1 MQEKRSPMSDFILLP
16 NPREVQLSQDSFCL
30 CQQTVV
36 GFEPEL
42 AKVADMLAESL
53 ADEFGLDSKVLPS
66 SAKQDKTV
74 YLGLNPDGY
83 PQSYALVVSESGIS
97 IMGGDPAGVFY
108 GCQTLIQIL
117 RQYPREIPC
126 CEIEDAPDF
135 PTRGLML
142 DISRDKVPTM
152 ETLYLLVDRLAEW
165 KINHF
170 ELYMEHT
177 FAYSDHK
184 EVWAQSSP
192 MTAEEIRALDAY
204 CKDRFVELVPNQNS
218 FGHLHRWLELP
229 RYIDLSEASMGAD
242 TPWNTTNKESF
253 SICPLDPRCEPFL
266 AELYDELLPNFSS
279 TKFNVGCD
287 ETYDLGQG
295 RSKEE
300 CEKNGKGRVYL
311 DFLLKIQK
319 LVKERG
325 RSMHFWG
332 DIILEHPELVP
343 ELPKDI
349 VALNWGYGEEHPFN
363 KETVQFKEA
372 GVPFYVCPGTSTWL
386 SIGGMTDKCL
396 LNVANA
402 VVNGKKNGAI
412 GVLNTDW
419 GDHGHWQP
427 TSVSYLGYAVGAAY
441 SWSYARNCELD
452 WPSAL
457 SMHAFKDSSGIMG
470 QIAFDLGNARYC
482 MPRKMETDFPFFA
495 LLARTAD
502 KGVPNGV
509 TADNLLETRDFIQN
523 TMESLR
529 LTEMNAPDADL
540 ILREYE
546 LAAEMM
552 DFACD
557 RGLAMINGELKKPET
572 RLRHSARLSAIL
584 GDYRELWVSRNRI
597 GGLQDSVTVIEQRFK
612 EASSKYEA

>member
-1 MQEKRSPMSDFILLP
+1 MTDLILLP
-16 NPREVQLSQDSFCL
+16 NPKSVQIFKGVCSLAGQV
-30 CQQTVV
+30 VV
-36 GFEPEL
+36 GFAPGL
-42 AKVADMLAESL
+42 ARVADLFAASL
-53 ADEFGLDSKVLPS
+53 DDEFGLSALVLPS
-66 SAKQDKTV
+66 TAARAKTV
-74 YLGLNPDGY
+74 CLGSEPSIG
-83 PQSYALVVSESGIS
+83 PQAYTLTVGEDEIT
-97 IMGGDPAGVFY
+97 ILGGDPAGAFY

-117 RQYPREIPC
+117 RQHPREVPC
-126 CEIEDAPDF
+126 LQIEDSPDF

-152 ETLYLLVDRLAEW
+152 DTLYGIVDRLAEW

-177 FAYSDHK
+177 FAYSNHK
-184 EVWAQSSP
+184 EVWAQASP
-192 MTAEEIRALDAY
+192 MTAEEIRELDAY
-204 CKDRFVELVPNQNS
+204 CQERFIELVPNQNS

-229 RYIDLSEASMGAD
+229 RYIDLSEAPMGAD
-242 TPWNTTNKESF
+242 TPWNTHNNESF
-253 SICPLDPRCEPFL
+253 SLCPLDPRSLEFL

-279 TKFNVGCD
+279 KKFNVGCD

-300 CEKNGKGRVYL
+300 CEKKGKGRVYL
-311 DFLLKIQK
+311 EFLLKIRE
-319 LVKERG
+319 LVVERG
-325 RSMHFWG
+325 RTMHFWG
-332 DIILEHPELVP
+332 DIILQHPELVP
-343 ELPKDI
+343 ELPKDV
-349 VALNWGYGEEHPFN
+349 VALNWGYGEEHPFA
-363 KETVQFKEA
+363 KETVQFRDA

-419 GDHGHWQP
+419 GDLGHWQP

-441 SWSYARNCELD
+441 SWCYEKNCELD
-452 WPSAL
+452 WPAAL
-457 SMHAFKDSSGIMG
+457 SLHAFKDAAGLMG

-482 MPRKMETDFPFFA
+482 MPRKMETDFPFYA
-495 LLARTAD
+495 LYARDAE

-509 TADNLLETRDFIQN
+509 TADNLLETRDYIRKAV
-523 TMESLR
+523 EPLG
-529 LTEMNAPDADL
+529 LTEMNAPDAEL
-540 ILREYE
+540 IRREYA

-557 RGLAMINGELKKPET
+557 RGLAMIAGDLKKPET
-572 RLRHSARLSAIL
+572 RKRHSARLAAIL
-584 GDYRELWVSRNRI
+584 GDYRELWVRRNRI
-597 GGLQDSVTVIEQRFK
+597 GGLQDSVRVIEKRFQ

>member
-1 MQEKRSPMSDFILLP
+1 MSDLILLP
-16 NPREVQLSQDSFCL
+16 NPKSLQLTKGVFELSGPA
-30 CQQTVV
+30 VI
-36 GFEPEL
+36 GFQPDL
-42 AKVADMLAESL
+42 ASIADFLAESL
-53 ADEFGLDSKVLPS
+53 VDEFGLDPKVLPS
-66 SAKQDKTV
+66 TSKKAKTIC
-74 YLGLNPDGY
+74 LGVDAQFG
-83 PQSYALVVSESGIS
+83 PQSYSLVVDESGVTIL
-97 IMGGDPAGVFY
+97 GGDPAGAFY

-126 CEIEDAPDF
+126 LEIEDAPDF

-152 ETLYLLVDRLAEW
+152 ETLRLIVDRLAEW

-184 EVWAQSSP
+184 EVWAQASP
-192 MTAEEIRALDAY
+192 MTAEEVRELDAY
-204 CKDRFVELVPNQNS
+204 CKARFIELVPNQNS

-229 RYIDLSEASMGAD
+229 RYIDLSEAAMGAD
-242 TPWNTTNKESF
+242 TPWNTHNKESF
-253 SICPLDPRCEPFL
+253 SICPLDPHSTEFL

-300 CEKNGKGRVYL
+300 CEKKGKGRVYL
-311 DFLLKIQK
+311 EFLLKIQK

-325 RSMHFWG
+325 RTMHFWG

-349 VALNWGYGEEHPFN
+349 VALNWGYGEEHPFA
-363 KETVQFKEA
+363 KETAKFKEA

-419 GDHGHWQP
+419 GDLGHWQP

-441 SWSYARNCELD
+441 SWSYERNCELD
-452 WPSAL
+452 WPAAL
-457 SMHAFKDSSGIMG
+457 SLHAFKDSAGIMG

-482 MPRKMETDFPFFA
+482 MPRKMETDFPFYA
-495 LLARTAD
+495 LYARD
-502 KGVPNGV
+502 SEKGVPDGV
-509 TADNLLETRDFIQN
+509 TADNLLETREYIRK
-523 TMESLR
+523 TIEPLR

-540 ILREYE
+540 ILLEYE

-557 RGLAMINGELKKPET
+557 RGLAIIDGELKKPDT
-572 RLRHSARLSAIL
+572 RLRHSARLSGIL
-584 GDYRELWVSRNRI
+584 GDYRELWVKRNRV
-597 GGLQDSVTVIEQRFK
+597 GGLQDSVKVIEQRFK

>member
-1 MQEKRSPMSDFILLP
+1 MSDFILLP
-16 NPREVQLSQDSFCL
+16 NPQELRLLKGIFVFERQ
-30 CQQTVV
+30 VV
-36 GFEPEL
+36 IGFEPAL
-42 AKVADMLAESL
+42 GAVADQLAVAL
-53 ADEFGLDSKVLPS
+53 YDEFGFEASVLPS
-66 SAKQDKTV
+66 TAKLTKNIT
-74 YLGLNPDGY
+74 LGVDSSLGAQAYKLLISGTGITITSGDAAGAF
-83 PQSYALVVSESGIS
+83 YACNTLV
-97 IMGGDPAGVFY
+97 
-108 GCQTLIQIL
+108 QIL
-117 RQYPREIPC
+117 RQYPREVPC
-126 CEIEDAPDF
+126 CEIKDAPDF

-142 DISRDKVPTM
+142 DISRDKVPSM
-152 ETLYLLVDRLAEW
+152 ETLYQLVDRLAEW

-204 CKDRFVELVPNQNS
+204 CKDRFIDLVPNQNS

-242 TPWNTTNKESF
+242 TPWSTTNKESF
-253 SICPLDPRCEPFL
+253 SICPLDPRSTDFL
-266 AELYDELLPNFSS
+266 AELFDELLPNFSS
-279 TKFNVGCD
+279 DKFNVGCD

-295 RSKEE
+295 RSKDE
-300 CEKNGKGRVYL
+300 CEKRGKGRVYL
-311 DFLLKIQK
+311 EFLLKIQK

-325 RSMHFWG
+325 RTMHFWG
-332 DIILEHPELVP
+332 DIIVQHPELVP

-349 VALNWGYGEEHPFN
+349 VALDWGYGEEHPFA
-363 KETVQFKEA
+363 KETQQFKEA

-386 SIGGMTDKCL
+386 SIGGMTDKCIK
-396 LNVANA
+396 NIANA
-402 VVNGKKNGAI
+402 VINGKKNGAI

-427 TSVSYLGYAVGAAY
+427 TSVSLLGYAVGAAY
-441 SWSYARNCELD
+441 SWSYEQNKDLD
-452 WPSAL
+452 LPMAMDL
-457 SMHAFKDSSGIMG
+457 HAFHDASGLMG

-482 MPRKMETDFPFFA
+482 MPRQMETDFPFFQ
-495 LLARTAD
+495 LYTRTQER
-502 KGVPNGV
+502 GVPKGV
-509 TADNLLETRDFIQN
+509 TAENLAETREFILK
-523 TMESLR
+523 TIESLR
-529 LTEMNAPDADL
+529 MTQMNVPDGDL

-546 LAAEMM
+546 LAADMM

-557 RGLAMINGELKKPET
+557 RGLELINEGLKKPET
-572 RLRHSARLSAIL
+572 RLRHTARLAAIL

-597 GGLQDSVTVIEQRFK
+597 GGLQDSVKVIQERYK

>member
-1 MQEKRSPMSDFILLP
+1 MSDFVLLP
-16 NPREVQLSQDSFCL
+16 NPRAIQLTNGFIALVGQ
-30 CQQTVV
+30 VV
-36 GFEPEL
+36 IGFEPEL
-42 AKVADMLAESL
+42 VQIADLLADSL
-53 ADEFGLDSKVLPS
+53 SDEFGLDASVLPS
-66 SAKQDKTV
+66 TAKQVKTI
-74 YLGLNPDGY
+74 YLGLNAKVEQQGY
-83 PQSYALVVSESGIS
+83 TLVVNETGVTIL
-97 IMGGDPAGVFY
+97 GGDPAGVFY

-126 CEIEDAPDF
+126 CEIDDAPDF

-152 ETLYLLVDRLAEW
+152 ETLYLIVDRLAEW

-242 TPWNTTNKESF
+242 TPWNTTNMESF
-253 SICPLDPRCEPFL
+253 SICPLDERSVPFL

-279 TKFNVGCD
+279 SKFNVGCD

-295 RSKEE
+295 RSKKE
-300 CEKNGKGRVYL
+300 CDKKGKGRVYL
-311 DFLLKIQK
+311 DFLLEIQK

-325 RSMHFWG
+325 RTMHFWG

-349 VALNWGYGEEHPFN
+349 VALNWGYGEEHPFQ
-363 KETVQFKEA
+363 KETVQFRKA

-402 VVNGKKNGAI
+402 VVNGKNNGAI

-419 GDHGHWQP
+419 GDLGHWQP

-441 SWSYARNCELD
+441 SWNYEKNSELD
-452 WPSAL
+452 WSSAL
-457 SMHAFKDSSGIMG
+457 SMHAFHDSAGLMG

-495 LLARTAD
+495 LFSRD
-502 KGVPNGV
+502 PEKGVPNGV
-509 TADNLLETRDFIQN
+509 TVDNLLETRDYIQS

-557 RGLAMINGELKKPET
+557 RGLAMIEGTLKEPET

-597 GGLQDSVTVIEQRFK
+597 GGLQDSVKVIEKRFK